1 MGASFVSAKSVMD
14 VTRSGYS
21 DLMSLISSI
30 PTPMGLPIPYSSENQ
45 ILDEEI
51 LKYAS
56 NWGKPYGFAKEQ
68 GGKLVQD
75 LFPIKKNE
83 AEQIS
88 SSSKVDLEMHT
99 ETAFHSHAP
108 RFVLLFCVR
117 GDKSAGTTTSCL
129 TDIIK
134 DVSESDI
141 SILSKDLFIT
151 SIDRSFLDEGEDDAE
166 ITTSVLRN
174 EGNEMVYDRTA
185 MYGIT
190 EEAQAALER
199 FSATVE
205 KHKKVFYLG
214 TGEIM
219 IIQNWRTAH
228 GRTHFQPRYDG
239 TDRWIKRVML
249 SRSMPP
255 GRDIYPNE
263 LSYIINSRY

>member
-1 MGASFVSAKSVMD
+1 MVFLSAGEAFGFDVMP
-14 VTRSGYS
+14 
-21 DLMSLISSI
+21 LIESI
-30 PTPMGLPIPYSSENQ
+30 TTPPGLPVPYSKENE

-56 NWGKPYGFAKEQ
+56 NWGKPFGFAKEQ

-83 AEQIS
+83 TEQIS

-117 GDKSAGTTTSCL
+117 GDKNAGTTFSAL
-129 TDIIK
+129 DDIMNDIH
-134 DVSESDI
+134 SEDAD
-141 SILSKDLFIT
+141 ILSQELFVT
-151 SIDRSFLDEGEDDAE
+151 TVDKSFLDEGEQDAE
-166 ITTSVLRN
+166 INTSVLRN
-174 EGNEMVYDRTA
+174 GGNEMVYDRTA
-185 MYGIT
+185 MRGTT
-190 EEAQAALER
+190 EEAQEALDR
-199 FSATVE
+199 FGELVS
-205 KHKKVFYLG
+205 KHKRTVYLE
-214 TGEIM
+214 TGEIAV
-219 IIQNWRTAH
+219 IQNWCVAH

-255 GRDIYPNE
+255 GRDIFPNQPY
-263 LSYIINSRY
+263 YIVKSRS